1 MLEPAGIGLSLD
13 QRRLELQ
20 GRVWI
25 TRDRR
30 FYARGIV
37 GAENVVC
44 RWLVESL
51 RASTMIR

>member
-1 MLEPAGIGLSLD
+1 MLEPPGIGLSLD

-20 GRVWI
+20 GRVGVA
-25 TRDRR
+25 RDRC

-37 GAENVVC
+37 GAEDVVC

>member
-1 MLEPAGIGLSLD
+1 MLLPSRIGLSLD

-37 GAENVVC
+37 GAEDVVC
-44 RWLVESL
+44 RWLVES
-51 RASTMIR
+51 